1 MVQPHADLAPG
12 GSVPSMIPPLERRPG
27 LTNAAAGL
35 LMLALFLV
43 ECRLSGTF
51 PAAILITG
59 LAAYL
64 TLCLVSLE
72 SAFLVLVLATP
83 FSRETRIPG
92 TGSAL
97 QIPTEP
103 MLLLAILVWTVR
115 IMARGSHRWAQA
127 RLTRLLLVALAA
139 CLLSLAFADFQL
151 KGLKSVA
158 NATWYALFGIFVM
171 NNFRDRRR
179 LLALAAVL
187 LAAGAAL
194 LLYSLIGVAR
204 GRFEPVM
211 GIWYAWPFFTEHGS
225 FAAFLSFPC
234 AMALALALESRGMP
248 RVLLG
253 GLALALG
260 GQIVLSLTRAAWIGL
275 LTLPPLLLLTLPRRL
290 LRPATIVP
298 GLAGVLILA
307 WLFVQGGA
315 THQLG
320 KTTRTITDP
329 TNVSNLER
337 VNRWY
342 AGYRMFREHPVTGI
356 GFGTYPENYLHY
368 RRIPL
373 GTDQSGMRMGVHSE
387 YLRVLAETGV
397 VGALTA
403 ALSLGALAG
412 IAVRAIRRSV
422 DPMLRTIA
430 IGLTG
435 GLLTYLAHGFLN
447 NFLEFD
453 KLAVPVW
460 LAIGGLGA
468 IESLAP
474 PGSSTGPDTTAALVG
489 PNG

>member
-1 MVQPHADLAPG
+1 MDRPHAEAAPG
-12 GSVPSMIPPLERRPG
+12 AGSVSMIPRPDNRPG
-27 LTNAAAGL
+27 LTFLATGL
-35 LMLALFLV
+35 LMAALFLV
-43 ECRLSGTF
+43 EMRLSGTF
-51 PAAILITG
+51 PAAILVTG

-64 TLCLVSLE
+64 MLCLVSLE
-72 SAFLVLVLATP
+72 SAFLLLVLATP
-83 FSRETRIPG
+83 FSREMKIPG
-92 TGSAL
+92 TASAL

-103 MLLLAILVWTVR
+103 MLFLAILVWAVR
-115 IMARGSHRWAQA
+115 IMSRGSHRWVQP
-127 RLTRLLLVALAA
+127 RLTRLLLLALGA
-139 CLLSLAFADFQL
+139 CLVSLAFADFRF
-151 KGLKSVA
+151 KGIKSVA
-158 NATWYALFGIFVM
+158 NASWYALFGVFVM

-179 LLALAAVL
+179 LIALTAVL
-187 LAAGAAL
+187 ITAGTAL

-211 GIWYAWPFFTEHGS
+211 GVWYAWPFFTEHGS

-234 AMALALALESRGMP
+234 AMAVALALESRGLP

-275 LTLPPLLLLTLPRRL
+275 LTLPPFLLVTLPRRL

-298 GLAGVLILA
+298 GVLGVVILA
-307 WLFVQGGA
+307 WLFAQGGA
-315 THQLG
+315 THQLT
-320 KTTRTITDP
+320 KTTKTITDP

-356 GFGTYPENYLHY
+356 GFGTYPENYRHY
-368 RRIPL
+368 RRVPL

-387 YLRVLAETGV
+387 YLRVLAETGL
-397 VGALTA
+397 VGAVVA
-403 ALSLGALAG
+403 ALSLGVLAG
-412 IAVRAIRRSV
+412 IATRAIRRSV
-422 DPMLRTIA
+422 DPLLRTMA

-435 GLLTYLAHGFLN
+435 GLLTYLAHAFLN

-453 KLAVPVW
+453 KLAVPIW
-460 LAIGGLGA
+460 LCIGGLGA

-474 PGSSTGPDTTAALVG
+474 SPPGPDAAPSG
-489 PNG
+489 TRPAG